1 MACAPG
7 LASAMVRR
15 DGEGE
20 LAAGS
25 TWSWLWLLG
34 VERHSS
40 CVLAILDVDEFDTSN
55 FAEVHT

>member
-1 MACAPG
+1 
-7 LASAMVRR
+7 MVRR